1 MENENIVHFPRSAL
15 LEERVGMSVHLR
27 LRNGVI
33 AYEIEGIPD
42 TRDGKCAAARQ
53 LEAVIRDLRK

>member
-1 MENENIVHFPRSAL
+1 MENENVVHFPRSAPPT
-15 LEERVGMSVHLR
+15 EGAGMSVHLR

-42 TRDGKCAAARQ
+42 TRAGKCAAARQ
-53 LEAVIRDLRK
+53 LEAVIMDLRK